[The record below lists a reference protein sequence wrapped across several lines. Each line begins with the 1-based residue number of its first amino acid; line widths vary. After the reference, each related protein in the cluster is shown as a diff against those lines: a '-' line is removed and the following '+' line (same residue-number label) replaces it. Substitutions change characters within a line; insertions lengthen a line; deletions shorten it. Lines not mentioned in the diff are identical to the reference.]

1 MGWGEAE
8 GNGRLGKRYLEL
20 KIRTLICTE
29 IAQFT
34 LQSKGGSDLTLPIP
48 AWSPRHSFNIITN
61 ATDSQ
66 EVPIWF
72 SQGHMAS
79 KQ

>member
-1 MGWGEAE
+1 MSWGDAE

-29 IAQFT
+29 RAQFT
-34 LQSKGGSDLTLPIP
+34 LQSKGGSDLTLPILL
-48 AWSPRHSFNIITN
+48 WSPRHSSNIINN

-66 EVPIWF
+66 EVPIGF
-72 SQGHMAS
+72 AQGHTAS